1 MYIKATKKDA
11 SKDSVIFKKS
21 KTLDAKSAFHNEHFY
36 PISSEVTQGYY
47 AVSPAPKTL
56 GSNNCS
62 VVQRYLIVADKDITR
77 EYYDRKKTHAGT
89 VEDDL
94 DRFVTNVAQQML
106 VQIEQ
111 KKVSETDP
119 DTMQYLTYLQ
129 DSIISDPGYLLREQ
143 LKKWIRDNVGD
154 KSNFHNQTFG
164 QKFQPRVY
172 HNYYDLAVAFIGWV
186 DAKANRRR
194 EKKIAHEI
202 MKDKAVNFYLNSV
215 FLRIIQSIRRNSMCN
230 EIQAEIQNP
239 NGGITVHSG
248 YYLRYNFNEWAIYKS
263 YFDKSINM
271 ETHLPAHWD
280 VLEHPDKYDIRQKI
294 GVLHDLMHYFGEKFG
309 NRFFFNGLPTFQ
321 ATTLRGR
328 EDYNR
333 PENSQIRGDGT
344 LVRIGGTLLNF
355 ATQVKY
361 SSEEQHG
368 SYQYARRKHL
378 PMYGRHSYSA
388 ARMMG
393 LAKQTGATLQEISA
407 VSWAIMAYW
416 RIHYDHTNIPYHTT
430 HEIMD
435 FTPAFGLNYDPQ
447 NRFAGF
453 DILRKEYFLNFL
465 ISNVYSDPRIPQA
478 LIFYYNN
485 YLDAVKFFLD
495 HQEMWTIPCVMHYL
509 RTTVLP
515 FDEFWQLPIDRLIAF
530 FSYSEENRQLF
541 ENLPPSRKNYINC
554 HPLCKKYYAK
564 LG

>member
-62 VVQRYLIVADKDITR
+62 VVQRYLIVGNDDITKK
-77 EYYDRKKTHAGT
+77 YYEDKNNNAGT
-89 VEDDL
+89 VEQKL
-94 DRFVTNVAQQML
+94 DWFVTNVAQQML

-129 DSIISDPGYLLREQ
+129 GSIISDPGYLLRKQ

-154 KSNFHNQTFG
+154 KSNSRNQTFG

-172 HNYYDLAVAFIGWV
+172 YNYYDLAVALIGWV

-202 MKDKAVNFYLNSV
+202 MKDKEVESYLNLV
-215 FLRIIQSIRRNSMCN
+215 FLRIREFIYSHPKHK
-230 EIQAEIQNP
+230 EIKTEIQNP
-239 NGGITVHSG
+239 NRKIIAYHVG
-248 YYLRYNFNEWAIYKS
+248 NPECKPNKWAIYKS
-263 YFDKSINM
+263 YFDHSINRG
-271 ETHLPAHWD
+271 THLPKHWD
-280 VLEHPDKYDIRQKI
+280 VLKHPDKYDIRQKT
-294 GVLHDLMHYFGEKFG
+294 GVLHDLMHYFLEKFG
-309 NRFFFNGLPTFQ
+309 DAFLFNGLPPFQ

-328 EDYNR
+328 ENYNR
-333 PENSQIRGDGT
+333 PENSQIRGD
-344 LVRIGGTLLNF
+344 RILAKKGGTPLNL

-361 SSEEQHG
+361 SSEEQHD

-393 LAKQTGATLQEISA
+393 LAKQTGATPQEISA

-416 RIHYDHTNIPYHTT
+416 RIHYDHTSIPYHTT

-435 FTPAFGLNYDPQ
+435 FTPAFGLDYDPQ
-447 NRFAGF
+447 NHLAGF
-453 DILRKEYFLNFL
+453 DILRKKKFLNFL
-465 ISNVYSDPRIPQA
+465 ISNVHSDPQILQA
-478 LIFYYNN
+478 LMSYHDND
-485 YLDAVKFFLD
+485 LDRAKFLLA
-495 HQEMWTIPCVMHYL
+495 HSKVWTIPKIMHYL
-509 RTTVLP
+509 RTTKLP
-515 FDEFWQLPIDRLIAF
+515 FDQFRQLPINKLCKF
-530 FSYSEENRQLF
+530 FNYNKENKQLF
-541 ENLPPSRKNYINC
+541 QMLPLRRQNYINQ
-554 HPLCKKYYAK
+554 KR
-564 LG
+564 